1 MYSYASC
8 LRVSTSQCQLLKC
21 ACVCAFVCMC
31 VCVID
36 IMTGSLHTAPGASDA
51 DQSNESESD
60 ELHESVAGGEVEKCN
75 GEEDDWGG
83 DEDEWVGE
91 EDDCDG
97 EEGEWGCE
105 EDDCD
110 GEEGEWGCEEGNEG
124 DDDEANDQV
133 CDEVIDG
140 NEVEEWHSYEV
151 DESQYKEPTERDNDA
166 VDTVNSGVVDEVDLS
181 VNKRDNDEVSESGTC
196 SSGMC
201 AIQYILLPRLF
212 HLHVCTQY

>member
-1 MYSYASC
+1 MHLYSCASC
-8 LRVSTSQCQLLKC
+8 LRVSTSQKC

-60 ELHESVAGGEVEKCN
+60 ELHESMAGGEVEECN

-97 EEGEWGCE
+97 EEGEWGC
-105 EDDCD
+105 
-110 GEEGEWGCEEGNEG
+110 
-124 DDDEANDQV
+124 
-133 CDEVIDG
+133 
-140 NEVEEWHSYEV
+140 
-151 DESQYKEPTERDNDA
+151 
-166 VDTVNSGVVDEVDLS
+166 
-181 VNKRDNDEVSESGTC
+181 
-196 SSGMC
+196 
-201 AIQYILLPRLF
+201 
-212 HLHVCTQY
+212 